1 MESQLTITLPG
12 RFQSLET
19 LCKFVVQSAEAAG
32 LDPSDIYAVQVSVDE
47 AFSNIVEHAYGGG
60 SQLDVECTCHIDD
73 ENLVVMLRDHGMPF
87 DPSAVKAPRLGVCL
101 DDRESGGLGLYFMHR
116 LMDEVR
122 FEFDP
127 ESGNVVT
134 LVKRKE
140 TSS

>member
-1 MESQLTITLPG
+1 MRARFLLLLIVFFTFLALTGCYTVLRHPQAVG
-12 RFQSLET
+12 ET
-19 LCKFVVQSAEAAG
+19 GFTSDYY
-32 LDPSDIYAVQVSVDE
+32 DPDE
-47 AFSNIVEHAYGGG
+47 CS
-60 SQLDVECTCHIDD
+60 TCHIDD
-73 ENLVVMLRDHGMPF
+73 ENLVVMLRDHGTPF